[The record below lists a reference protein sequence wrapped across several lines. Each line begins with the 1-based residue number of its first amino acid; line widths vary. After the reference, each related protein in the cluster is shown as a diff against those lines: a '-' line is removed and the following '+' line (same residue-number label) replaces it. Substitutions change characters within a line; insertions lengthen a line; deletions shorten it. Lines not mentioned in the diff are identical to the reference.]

1 MSRSVSVSAVATST
15 SDDDDD
21 NGTSTP
27 TKQPPRRG
35 ITRLMTA
42 HQIGTVFESA
52 SGRRLP
58 ARVESTRMSLEQKI
72 TFFVIQRKSKG
83 VMATYPPWEA
93 AMDSRWMFGRRRLK
107 DQFP

>member
-1 MSRSVSVSAVATST
+1 VSVSAVATST
-15 SDDDDD
+15 SDDDGDD
-21 NGTSTP
+21 GNGTSTS

-35 ITRLMTA
+35 IARLMTA
-42 HQIGTVFESA
+42 HQIGTVFERA

-58 ARVESTRMSLEQKI
+58 ARVESTRMSLKQKRH
-72 TFFVIQRKSKG
+72 FLGIQRKSEE

-93 AMDSRWMFGRRRLK
+93 AMDSRWIFGRRRLK

>member
-1 MSRSVSVSAVATST
+1 MSVSVSAVATST
-15 SDDDDD
+15 SDDD
-21 NGTSTP
+21 NGASTS

-35 ITRLMTA
+35 IARLMTA

-72 TFFVIQRKSKG
+72 TFFVIQRKSMG
-83 VMATYPPWEA
+83 VMATYPPLEV
-93 AMDSRWMFGRRRLK
+93 AMDSRWIFGRRRLK